1 MLKTKKNTSDTIDIP
16 PRIAKKFAW
25 KDGVIVEA
33 RVAKGKLLI
42 LDKKKNK
49 IAKIMQFAGI
59 WEAVNTDRVFRE
71 IRKDWNKWQKGLFV

>member
-16 PRIAKKFAW
+16 PRIAKKFAL

-33 RVAKGKLLI
+33 RVSKGKLLI
-42 LDKKKNK
+42 LDKGKNK

-59 WEAVNTDRVFRE
+59 WKDVNTDRVFRE
-71 IRKDWNKWQKGLFV
+71 IRKD

>member
-16 PRIAKKFAW
+16 PRIAKKFAL

-42 LDKKKNK
+42 LDKKKIKLQKSCNL
-49 IAKIMQFAGI
+49 
-59 WEAVNTDRVFRE
+59 RE
-71 IRKDWNKWQKGLFV
+71 YGKM

>member
-1 MLKTKKNTSDTIDIP
+1 MLKTKKNISDTIDIP
-16 PRIAKKFAW
+16 PRIAKKFAL

-42 LDKKKNK
+42 LNKKKNK

-59 WEAVNTDRVFRE
+59 WKNENVDEVFRE
-71 IRKDWNKWQKGLFV
+71 IRRDWSKWKKNLFV

>member
-16 PRIAKKFAW
+16 PRIAKKFAL

-42 LDKKKNK
+42 LDKKKIK

-59 WEAVNTDRVFRE
+59 WKNENVDEVFRE
-71 IRKDWNKWQKGLFV
+71 IRRDWNEWKKNLPV